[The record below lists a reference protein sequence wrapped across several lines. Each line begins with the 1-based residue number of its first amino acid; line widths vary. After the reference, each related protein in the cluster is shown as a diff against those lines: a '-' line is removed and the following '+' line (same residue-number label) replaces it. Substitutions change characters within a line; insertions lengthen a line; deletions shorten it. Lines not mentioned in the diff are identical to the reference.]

1 MNKTDLLSIKEFS
14 EFTGIKQSALRYYD
28 EIGLFSPTLR
38 GENGYRYYSCQQ
50 IITVNLINVLASLD
64 IPRKKITELERSRT
78 PERIL
83 ELFSDQ
89 EGKLNE
95 QLRQISDSYSVINTF
110 RKLIEEGL
118 NADTGIIQRCQAICL
133 PITLGPPN
141 QFDENEQFYQP
152 FVNYCDYAK
161 EHGVN
166 LSYPIGGYYKDIDSF
181 AHTPAQPDN
190 FFSLN
195 PLGKDTRPAGDYLVG
210 YTRGYYGDMGDIPQ
224 KLYDYAKNNDLVLA
238 GSVYA
243 IYLQDEICLANSD
256 NYLVQISARIK
267 SN

>member
-28 EIGLFSPTLR
+28 EIGLFHPTLR
-38 GENGYRYYSCQQ
+38 GKNGYRYYSCQQ

-64 IPRKKITELERSRT
+64 IPRKMITELERSRT

-83 ELFSDQ
+83 ELFSAQ

-118 NADTGIIQRCQAICL
+118 AADTDVIHRCRAKRL

-152 FVNYCDYAK
+152 FVEYCNYAK
-161 EHGVN
+161 IRGVN
-166 LSYPIGGYYKDIDSF
+166 LSYPIGGYYKSMDSF
-181 AHTPAQPDN
+181 ASTPAQPDN

-195 PLGKDTRPAGDYLVG
+195 PLGNDTKAKGDYLVG
-210 YTRGYYGDMGDIPQ
+210 YTRGYYGAMGDIPQ
-224 KLYDYAKNNDLVLA
+224 KLYDYAKANDLVSE
-238 GSVYA
+238 GGVYA
-243 IYLQDEICLANSD
+243 IYLQDEICLANPD

-267 SN
+267 D